1 MPLSNGYYISEILIS
16 NWIYKSS
23 SLPAS
28 LDRFSKNDD
37 SPFRLTLL
45 PEDAN
50 SSLDDGFH
58 SAEKQ
63 AVDGSE
69 MVITSIKRSRG
80 LTPLEKKTLIAK
92 RLIPLGLSLLVLG
105 GVVATHFLILLP
117 SSREMIRLM
126 HGK

>member
-1 MPLSNGYYISEILIS
+1 MPLSNGFYISEILIS
-16 NWIYKSS
+16 KWIYKSS

-37 SPFRLTLL
+37 SPLRLTLL

-50 SSLDDGFH
+50 SSLDDRVH

-69 MVITSIKRSRG
+69 MVIPSIKRSRG
-80 LTPLEKKTLIAK
+80 LTPSEKKT
-92 RLIPLGLSLLVLG
+92 GLSLLGLG
-105 GVVATHFLILLP
+105 GVVASHFLIPLP